1 MRREAVI
8 PHQRV
13 VVGSSGIMQKDVK
26 PQGHRSHHMLLH
38 QADAETP
45 VDGILELNDSSKAFS
60 KKQMN
65 TLCKTLKK
73 KVQCIG
79 HVPVQVV
86 RAQDGDLA
94 ALLEQLSEVKKLPL
108 KNNLPKVVKY
118 LKKHYTLDDVP
129 DILKQ
134 YEDAGVIIPA
144 EAIAAEFRAEGV
156 ELAARRGRAGGGQV
170 RAKGKQDK
178 SEQKDNDDQAKI
190 LNSDEQD
197 KSEQKEN

>member
-1 MRREAVI
+1 
-8 PHQRV
+8 
-13 VVGSSGIMQKDVK
+13 MQNA
-26 PQGHRSHHMLLH
+26 Q
-38 QADAETP
+38 
-45 VDGILELNDSSKAFS
+45 
-60 KKQMN
+60 
-65 TLCKTLKK
+65 KK